1 MTTTTSLHRLGRLVA
16 GALVAAAVA
25 LAALMLVPA
34 LFGYQRYA
42 ITGGSITGTYDRGSL
57 VFDRAVPTAQLR
69 EGDVITFRPP
79 PSAGIAHRG
88 LVTHRIAAI
97 TRDRSGER
105 VFRHEGRLQPR
116 GRPLRLHPA
125 PQTQARVAYHVPYVG
140 YAFAALGIRWVR
152 MLLIG
157 LPALL
162 VAADRARR
170 PVARRGPGAAA
181 SAGPAGGLQRMT
193 RLRTSLLLAL
203 AALCLGVVGF
213 SSASFSA
220 GVRQRRQHVQRRGR
234 LRRRPTPR

>member
-1 MTTTTSLHRLGRLVA
+1 MTTATSLHRLGRLVA
-16 GALVAAAVA
+16 ATLVAAAVA

-34 LFGYQRYA
+34 LLGYQRYV
-42 ITGGSITGTYDRGSL
+42 ITGGSMSGTYDRGSL

-97 TRDRSGER
+97 THDRTGAR
-105 VFRHEGRLQPR
+105 VFRTKGDANTAGDPYAFSLHR
-116 GRPLRLHPA
+116 G
-125 PQTQARVAYHVPYVG
+125 TQARVAFHVPYVG

-162 VAADRARR
+162 VALTVLAGLWRDAGQELRG
-170 PVARRGPGAAA
+170 RGPATEAP
-181 SAGPAGGLQRMT
+181 SA
-193 RLRTSLLLAL
+193 
-203 AALCLGVVGF
+203 
-213 SSASFSA
+213 
-220 GVRQRRQHVQRRGR
+220 
-234 LRRRPTPR
+234 